1 MEDENKTTEN
11 KITVKEAKKLCLSAF
26 TTGFLLA
33 VLITMLAFLAPD
45 LYTRFVKH
53 KIPPRAKM
61 TMIYNIMKKYYIDDI
76 DKDDM
81 YEGMY
86 TGMAAMPTDVYSYYM
101 SAEEARK
108 YNERTDGNYVGIGV
122 QIQGDT
128 KTKELEIVD
137 VYKSSPAYEAG
148 IKEGDILKSVS
159 GVAVGAENMDEAVE
173 MVRGPENTSVD
184 MVIYRPDED
193 RDIDVTCFRKQ
204 VDMTTVYGRMLDGKT
219 GYIQI
224 TGFEG
229 VTPEQF
235 SNVLDE
241 LTKEGMVKLVV
252 DVRNNPGGLLY
263 SISAVADNLLPKGTL
278 TYTEDKYGKR
288 DYVYTDDTYMD
299 IPMVVL
305 CNEYSAS
312 AAELFTGAVKDMG
325 RGKIIGKTTYGK
337 GIVQTPFTLADGSI
351 VKLTTSKY
359 YTPSGVCIQ
368 GVGIEPDYDVD
379 QAEDYEMPDLDEDEA
394 MPDVINDLQLKKA
407 LEVLNDETAK

>member
-53 KIPPRAKM
+53 EIPPREKM

-241 LTKEGMVKLVV
+241 LTKSGMIKTVAGEEFDVTRRQSQATKLN
-252 DVRNNPGGLLY
+252 DG
-263 SISAVADNLLPKGTL
+263 D
-278 TYTEDKYGKR
+278 E
-288 DYVYTDDTYMD
+288 
-299 IPMVVL
+299 VL
-305 CNEYSAS
+305 CCGMIEPEDTLVMQSKDHYFLRIPADTIPEKKKPAVGVRGMRLSPKDEMKAIFLLHAGDNTE
-312 AAELFTGAVKDMG
+312 AEV
-325 RGKIIGKTTYGK
+325 RGKKIALKNLHIGNRDTK
-337 GIVQTPFTLADGSI
+337 G
-351 VKLTTSKY
+351 VKR
-359 YTPSGVCIQ
+359 
-368 GVGIEPDYDVD
+368 
-379 QAEDYEMPDLDEDEA
+379 
-394 MPDVINDLQLKKA
+394 
-407 LEVLNDETAK
+407 